1 MRTKTARGSCVGQGM
16 PPPLCEVASLWLNV
30 LIIHKRN
37 RERKGG
43 TMKILITGT
52 GLVGCHSASE
62 LISQGHSVWLFDAS
76 PNPKYIEAIAGKK
89 RIKVL
94 RGDLRDLPTLLRAL
108 KETKPPVVVHTAG
121 FIGGEVAN
129 PPYRGVQ
136 TNTLGSANVFEA
148 CQIAGVKRVVH
159 VSTFGVYDWENIR
172 RGPVKENFP
181 LGGHT
186 FYHATKIANELLLDA
201 YARYYGFETVVIR
214 PAGAY
219 GPGHYRGGSTGGMNM
234 NELVRACL
242 NGGPI
247 VIHEQRIGKNDFV
260 YAKDVARG
268 IALACT
274 VKGAAGKTF
283 NIGTGEVYGPE
294 DFQRVL
300 KRLFPKREI
309 TIVRGSA
316 GDRAGLSRVR
326 LDLSQSKRVLGY
338 LPHFPLEKGFR
349 DYIDRSRQMG
359 FWA

>member
-62 LISQGHSVWLFDAS
+62 LISQGHSVWLLDAS

-121 FIGGEVAN
+121 FIG
-129 PPYRGVQ
+129 
-136 TNTLGSANVFEA
+136 
-148 CQIAGVKRVVH
+148 GVKRVVH

-260 YAKDVARG
+260 HAKDVARG